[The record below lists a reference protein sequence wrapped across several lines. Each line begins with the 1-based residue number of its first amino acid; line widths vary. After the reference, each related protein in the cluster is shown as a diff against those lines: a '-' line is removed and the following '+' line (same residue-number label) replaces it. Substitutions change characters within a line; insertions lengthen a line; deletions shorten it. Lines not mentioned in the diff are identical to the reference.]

1 MKKYYSED
9 SERLRFIK
17 GYLSR
22 LSNSNREKK
31 GDIEHYI
38 QEFDNISENLVYR
51 GVLTDTKR
59 SDMFLKELLL
69 YLIKKIIKRFLDKDT
84 IDKEETVLYNEAFKF
99 IRHYLKS
106 ERAIKKINLR

>member
-9 SERLRFIK
+9 SKRLRFIK

-22 LSNSNREKK
+22 LSNSNRKKK
-31 GDIEHYI
+31 GDIERYI

-51 GVLTDTKR
+51 GVLIDAER
-59 SDMFLKELLL
+59 LDIFLKGLLL
-69 YLIKKIIKRFLDKDT
+69 YLVKKIIKRFLDEDT
-84 IDKEETVLYNEAFKF
+84 MDEEETVLYDEAFKF

-106 ERAIKKINLR
+106 ERAIKKMNLR